1 MTFSMLRAQRQGMHN
16 RKKTKSKQ
24 KETEKKAETT
34 KNRGFIEQSSEGVVK
49 MLFYF
54 ITIVFFFRERLQ
66 HVFVT

>member
-1 MTFSMLRAQRQGMHN
+1 MLRAWCQGMHN
-16 RKKTKSKQ
+16 RKKKTKPKQ
-24 KETEKKAETT
+24 KETEKKVATP